1 MARHVRKGDKVQV
14 LSGKYKGQQ
23 GTVLDV
29 MPDRERVRVEGVAVV
44 KRHLKPGKEVQHPNG
59 GIIERLGTIHWSN
72 VQVLDPES
80 GKPTR
85 VGAKTLEDG
94 RRVRVAKRSG
104 AILNDNAVSGA

>member
-1 MARHVRKGDKVQV
+1 MARHIRKGDKVVV

-23 GTVLDV
+23 GTVLQV
-29 MPDRERVRVEGVAVV
+29 LPEKERVRVEGIAMV
-44 KRHLKPGKEVQHPNG
+44 KRHLKPGKEAQHPNG

-72 VQVLDPES
+72 VQPLDPES

-85 VGAKTLEDG
+85 VGSKVLEDG

-104 AILNDNAVSGA
+104 AILNDNTAASA